1 MVLLDQGPST
11 MHDVVSDRIAWFT
24 HRTKCGPGANWKGT
38 SGGTEGDMMDK
49 LLKDAKRQGFTI
61 SQIITDHDTF
71 ASTIATNHFPNVNI
85 IYCGNHTAKTFHGDL
100 IKIRAIWSKVRK
112 FTFHYV
118 IYNAIPYSVSHHVE
132 VK

>member
-1 MVLLDQGPST
+1 MDQVP
-11 MHDVVSDRIAWFT
+11 I
-24 HRTKCGPGANWKGT
+24 NWQGT
-38 SGGTEGDMMDK
+38 SGGKEGDMMDE

-61 SQIITDHDTF
+61 SQIIIDHDTF

-85 IYCGNHTAKTFHGDL
+85 TYCGNHTAKTFHGDL
-100 IKIRAIWSKVRK
+100 NKIRAIWCKVRK
-112 FTFHYV
+112 FTIHYV

>member
-71 ASTIATNHFPNVNI
+71 ASTIV
-85 IYCGNHTAKTFHGDL
+85 C
-100 IKIRAIWSKVRK
+100 K